1 MIHTDPVT
9 DRWASALFNLA
20 LKQGQVEAVAKDLDQ
35 LSAELAS
42 KQVASFLLGSAAD
55 DTAKLAKLE
64 PLLARSSKLLA
75 NFVRLLFDKDRVA
88 VLEHLGAAFRA
99 RRLDNEGAALGYVES
114 VRPLD
119 EAQMRHLE
127 SSLGTRIGKRVM
139 LEQRIVPDL
148 VGGVR
153 VFVGANMIDQSV
165 QGRLEGLRRQMV
177 EAPLPA

>member
-20 LKQGQVEAVAKDLDQ
+20 QKQGKVEEVGQNLSQ
-35 LSAELAS
+35 LEAELSS
-42 KQVASFLLGSAAD
+42 KNVSAFLLGGAATD
-55 DTAKLAKLE
+55 EDKVAKLE
-64 PLLARSSKLLA
+64 PLLQGFSELLA
-75 NFVRLLFDKDRVA
+75 NFVRLLFEKDRSA

-99 RRLDNEGAALGYVES
+99 RRLEHEGAVEGYVETA
-114 VRPLD
+114 RPLE
-119 EAQMRHLE
+119 EAQLAELE
-127 SSLGTRIGKRVM
+127 RSLSTRFGKRVM
-139 LEQRIVPDL
+139 LKQRSVPEL

-165 QGRLEGLRRQMV
+165 QGRLESLRRQME